1 MSLVTCDIED
11 GLAIVTLNRA
21 EKRNAMNPGML
32 ADLAA
37 AVDRAATHARA
48 AVLRGAGDHFCAG
61 LDLKEAVYQGPM
73 HSIAGS
79 RAWHDVFRRIK
90 GGPIPWVSALHG
102 GVIGG
107 GLELA
112 SVTHMRV
119 GEEGTFFAL
128 PEGQRGIFVGGG
140 GSANISRI
148 IGVTRMVDMMLSG
161 RVLSV
166 TEAERLD
173 IVTYV
178 TEPGGAFA
186 KAKTLARQAM
196 ENTAFSNYAII
207 NGIERIHDSG
217 MDEGLFFESV
227 LATYVQSSPEAG
239 ERMLD
244 FVEKRGARVAAPK
257 AEAGVA

>member
-1 MSLVTCDIED
+1 MTLVSYDLDD
-11 GLAIVTLNRA
+11 GLALITLNRA
-21 EKRNAMNPGML
+21 DKRNAMNPAML
-32 ADLAA
+32 ADLSAA
-37 AVDRAATHARA
+37 IERAATEAKA
-48 AVLRGAGDHFCAG
+48 AVLSGNGKHFCGG
-61 LDLKEAVYQGPM
+61 LDLAEAVYQGPVQ
-73 HSIAGS
+73 SIAGS

-90 GGPIPWVSALHG
+90 GGPIPYVAALHG

-119 GEEGTFFAL
+119 ADETAFFAL

-166 TEAERLD
+166 QEAEKHD
-173 IVTYV
+173 IVTYIAP
-178 TEPGGAFA
+178 PGQARA
-186 KAKTLARQAM
+186 KAIALARRAM
-196 ENTAFSNYAII
+196 ENTPFSNYAII
-207 NGIERIHDSG
+207 NGIERIRDSG

-227 LATYVQSSPEAG
+227 LATYVQSTPDAAQ
-239 ERMLD
+239 RMLD
-244 FVEKRGARVAAPK
+244 FVEKRGARVVAPG
-257 AEAGVA
+257 AR

>member
-1 MSLVTCDIED
+1 MTLVSYELDD
-11 GLAIVTLNRA
+11 GLALITLNRA
-21 EKRNAMNPGML
+21 DKRNAMNPAML
-32 ADLAA
+32 ADLSA
-37 AVDRAATHARA
+37 AVERAATEAKA
-48 AVLRGAGDHFCAG
+48 AVLTGDGAHFCAG
-61 LDLKEAVYQGPM
+61 LDLAEAVYRGPIQ
-73 HSIAGS
+73 SISGS

-90 GGPIPWVSALHG
+90 GGPIPYVAALHG

-119 GEEGTFFAL
+119 ADETAFFAL

-166 TEAERLD
+166 DEAEKLD
-173 IVTYV
+173 IVTYIA
-178 TEPGGAFA
+178 PAGGARA
-186 KAKTLARQAM
+186 KAIELARRAM
-196 ENTAFSNYAII
+196 ENTQFSNYAII
-207 NGIERIHDSG
+207 NGIERIRDSG
-217 MDEGLFFESV
+217 MDEGLFFESI
-227 LATYVQSSPEAG
+227 LATYVQSTPDAS

-244 FVEKRGARVAAPK
+244 FVEKRGARVAAPG
-257 AEAGVA
+257 AR